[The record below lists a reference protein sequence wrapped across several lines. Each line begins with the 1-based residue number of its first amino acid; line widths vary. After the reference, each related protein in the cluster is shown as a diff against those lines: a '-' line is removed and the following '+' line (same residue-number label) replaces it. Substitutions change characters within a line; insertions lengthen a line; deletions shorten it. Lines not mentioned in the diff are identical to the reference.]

1 MYVLHDTRR
10 LYVHAKCL
18 GGCSDAVQVL
28 AQKQLENLY
37 GRQAKQPGFQY
48 LAVHLRLGGMENEA
62 KLLMTKGSG
71 SGPVT
76 DLAHSITCIKNLGE
90 HLGLSYLG
98 FGGDD
103 LGLPVCFCRVV
114 PPHGQCHPRNGAH
127 EHTDKRQLT
136 AVSKSGT

>member
-1 MYVLHDTRR
+1 M
-10 LYVHAKCL
+10 
-18 GGCSDAVQVL
+18 L

-62 KLLMTKGSG
+62 QLFMTKGSG

-90 HLGLSYLG
+90 YLG
-98 FGGDD
+98 FRNYLGLGGDD
-103 LGLPVCFCRVV
+103 IGLPVCFKVLL
-114 PPHGQCHPRNGAH
+114 PPTRWCP
-127 EHTDKRQLT
+127 
-136 AVSKSGT
+136 